1 MLIASVLIS
10 NSYCTGGFL
19 KQGGVDNSNTTWHIA
34 QEGTQPAKTATP
46 GHESLTGRLD
56 GLKSHLAWVQGA
68 EAMSE
73 ERDEY
78 MQLLPLCFLGVA
90 HSLSLKHSNILLLSE
105 TSEDVH
111 LGSCKI
117 CDLRNR
123 VLVRVLQI

>member
-1 MLIASVLIS
+1 
-10 NSYCTGGFL
+10 
-19 KQGGVDNSNTTWHIA
+19 VDNSNTTRHIA
-34 QEGTQPAKTATP
+34 QEGTQPVKTATP

-68 EAMSE
+68 DAMSE
-73 ERDEY
+73 EQDEY

-123 VLVRVLQI
+123 VLVQVLQI